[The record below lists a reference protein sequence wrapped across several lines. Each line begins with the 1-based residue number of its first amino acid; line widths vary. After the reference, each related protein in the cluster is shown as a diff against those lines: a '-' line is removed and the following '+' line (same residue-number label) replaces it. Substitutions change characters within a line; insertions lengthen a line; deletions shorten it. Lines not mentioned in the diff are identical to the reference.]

1 VSALAER
8 VLCRWIRSAAD
19 DEPVEEP
26 EHLKQVYRGLE
37 TGQGSATAEKPS
49 GGKLWIEID
58 NLVRRLI
65 GELPDFY
72 TALGKWVSTEREHF
86 QAGVDEQLRV
96 MDRILSRLR
105 AVLSRIGRA
114 VHELEKVH
122 RDVANEVAQLSSD
135 YDLPHLEALV
145 DACYAKDWAR
155 AHKIIEQHWIENALG
170 ALIRRIAKMLDTMGK
185 VHEELKKSANMMARN
200 FENVKPGSTH
210 PASAARDKL
219 VLEIANK
226 LAQMKAKVR
235 PEEGWASVF
244 SFVLENYSTGKEK
257 AGYGLLTP
265 QYDQVSGRWVHSKGK
280 SLEEVVQGYAPTLL
294 KIPGVVAVAPGRTR
308 KDRKPVVVVYLSHA
322 GVSDVIPVKIGDYPV
337 RTTIVDDLAP
347 TKKQSVQPVPMLHK
361 GDLVVYE
368 HNVITN
374 PTVWGWW
381 RASPFRDPTLE
392 RKPVKRGER

>member
-1 VSALAER
+1 MSALAER
-8 VLCRWIRSAAD
+8 VLSRWIRSAAD
-19 DEPVEEP
+19 EPEEP

-37 TGQGSATAEKPS
+37 LGTGTATADKPS
-49 GGKLWIEID
+49 GGKLWIAID
-58 NLVRRLI
+58 NLVRQLI
-65 GELPDFY
+65 GELPEFY
-72 TALGKWVSTEREHF
+72 AALGKWVATEREHF
-86 QAGVDEQLRV
+86 QAGVDTQLQSI
-96 MDRILSRLR
+96 DRILSRLR

-122 RDVANEVAQLSSD
+122 RDVANEVARLSSE

-145 DACYAKDWAR
+145 DACYAKDWPR
-155 AHKIIEQHWIENALG
+155 AHKILEQRWIENAIG
-170 ALIRRIAKMLDTMGK
+170 TLIQRIAQMLDAMGK
-185 VHEELKKSANMMARN
+185 VHEELKKSANMMAK
-200 FENVKPGSTH
+200 NVGHLNAVVHAP
-210 PASAARDKL
+210 RDKF
-219 VLEIANK
+219 VLEIARK
-226 LAQMKAKVR
+226 LSQAKVR
-235 PEEGWASVF
+235 HEEGLASVG
-244 SFVLENYSTGKEK
+244 SFVLDHYSTRKEK

-265 QYDQVSGRWVHSKGK
+265 QYDQVSGRWVYSKGK

-347 TKKQSVQPVPMLHK
+347 TKKQAVQPVPMLHK
-361 GDLVVYE
+361 GDIVVYE

-381 RASPFRDPTLE
+381 RASPFRDPTLD
-392 RKPVKRGER
+392 RKQAGAAGGSK